1 MQEQKLNYYCPQD
14 ELDEELTI
22 DLKKIF
28 LALWSRKFLI
38 AKIFVAVFLFFVLM
52 TFISAKKYTVDA
64 DLYINKTNNSNMSE
78 INPYFISE
86 VGTGGGM
93 AALMSGGGNLMNE
106 LEIMQ
111 SPLVID
117 KVIQENDLRFK
128 KLFGIIHPNRLIMR
142 LKLDNDLNIL
152 NWDDSAKQNKNL
164 FEYLSIIQDKINFI
178 NIYFNDHCHN
188 NNGFIEKVAKRIQD
202 FLKEKNIKMRLS
214 ITYNYS
220 SVSEIKKIIDMNIIP
235 LLEVNFWSSK
245 ITFGD
250 IFSEI
255 INYSKLQQFSN
266 PYNEDKTIL
275 VPVVVINDDDN
286 LPLSIVYTT
295 KEGIKKSV
303 DEKRCYFYNRE
314 QRKLIIPDIN
324 SSLSHSNVENIT
336 QISFNCDRS
345 AILFVVSGGNFC
357 NKFRHSCF
365 NWNKTFSGGIRDLEK
380 IIKTSVKYGG
390 EKSYTKKIATNQ
402 QLVLCKLI
410 EEANEVWCASSSS
423 IDNLRYEI
431 SDFIYFLTIF
441 CVSVGVDINTI
452 YSELIRRHFALN
464 PRLEEKN
471 PSSLTGLRLGM
482 CLSKYYQENLFQFIK
497 TNGLDIRKEPN
508 SLKYHA
514 KFTFDD
520 SIKIK
525 PFLIKPKD
533 VFRFIE
539 KNLMDAVIC
548 FQDILDNYPC
558 SYSKINFPNKETDNM
573 SAFSISKICVI
584 SNKGFDLT
592 PFKKNPLKK
601 LIIFSEY
608 NYLTT
613 KWIDQ
618 QGITAKIVVV
628 NGANEGL
635 LLNGLCDLIVCVV
648 STGQTLKANDLV
660 ILDTIYESRIGLY
673 VKKGLEQEIQNLI
686 NKSKV

>member
-1 MQEQKLNYYCPQD
+1 
-14 ELDEELTI
+14 
-22 DLKKIF
+22 
-28 LALWSRKFLI
+28 
-38 AKIFVAVFLFFVLM
+38 
-52 TFISAKKYTVDA
+52 
-64 DLYINKTNNSNMSE
+64 
-78 INPYFISE
+78 
-86 VGTGGGM
+86 
-93 AALMSGGGNLMNE
+93 
-106 LEIMQ
+106 
-111 SPLVID
+111 
-117 KVIQENDLRFK
+117 
-128 KLFGIIHPNRLIMR
+128 
-142 LKLDNDLNIL
+142 
-152 NWDDSAKQNKNL
+152 
-164 FEYLSIIQDKINFI
+164 
-178 NIYFNDHCHN
+178 
-188 NNGFIEKVAKRIQD
+188 
-202 FLKEKNIKMRLS
+202 MRLS

-345 AILFVVSGGNFC
+345 AMLFVVSGGNFC

-423 IDNLRYEI
+423 LDNLRYEI

-452 YSELIRRHFALN
+452 YSELLRRHFALN
-464 PRLEEKN
+464 PKLEEKSS
-471 PSSLTGLRLGM
+471 SSLTGLRLGM
-482 CLSKYYQENLFQFIK
+482 CLSKYYQENLFEFIK

-508 SLKYHA
+508 CLKYHA
-514 KFTFDD
+514 KFIFDD

-558 SYSKINFPNKETDNM
+558 SYSKINFPNKETNNM
-573 SAFSISKICVI
+573 SVFSISKICVI

-648 STGQTLKANDLV
+648 STGETLKANDLV